1 MREYE
6 IEIDFETGRGSI
18 RECPDY
24 SDIDLPIFDKVSN
37 IIFYAAGLIALVS
50 MLITM
55 IESRIPF
62 WILVAF
68 LALAYI
74 AAPILILMPNLY
86 DMLPYRFG
94 RKFRKFKSLNPF
106 KIVLNMLLFA
116 YFVLVCLEVY
126 LLKTVGGNFGTLSI
140 LVVCMYG
147 IYFIPFLFYR
157 QAKVSKSLFTCIY
170 SWCAGIASVVLFI
183 VGEAYQIMDNFGP
196 VLLPFAFSVFYM
208 LHTVIKLILKKKKKY
223 GNNPYYEKVAPII
236 CYSIF
241 ILIGLGI
248 FGFAI
253 WAGIATSL

>member
-37 IIFYAAGLIALVS
+37 IIFYAAGLIALVA

-55 IESRIPF
+55 IVSKIPF

-74 AAPILILMPNLY
+74 AAPILFILPNLY
-86 DMLPYRFG
+86 DTLPYRFG
-94 RKFRKFKSLNPF
+94 CKFRKFKKLKPF
-106 KIVLNMLLFA
+106 KIVLNMLLIA

-126 LLKTVGGNFGTLSI
+126 LLKTVGGSFGTISI

-147 IYFIPFLFYR
+147 IYFMPFLFYR
-157 QAKVSKSLFTCIY
+157 AAAVSKSLFTCIY

-183 VGEAYQIMDNFGP
+183 VGEANQLMGNFGP
-196 VLLPFAFSVFYM
+196 ILLPFFLSVFYM
-208 LHTVIKLILKKKKKY
+208 LHTIIKLILKKKKKY

-236 CYSIF
+236 CYSVLS
-241 ILIGLGI
+241 LIGVGI
-248 FGFAI
+248 LGFAI